1 MCDNF
6 KEVESKKIWDETL
19 LTIKEPP
26 LEKQIWNIP
35 KKSKLGVVMI
45 ECRCHE
51 DLKAVLWNMAH
62 VYGGTDT
69 SLYIFHGTKNEEYIK
84 NITGSWKN
92 IIYINMG
99 VENLT
104 WQEYSYKLTT
114 WQFWDFIKTE
124 FCLIFQTDTLIFKQ
138 IPEAFFKYDFIG
150 APTGIQK
157 LLNGGFSLRKT
168 AVIKET
174 CKNFGPEQP
183 KGYNGAED
191 SFFAYYLHDSKHAK
205 STFPDFLTASSF
217 AVERFYMKNTI
228 GTHKPWVHNCS
239 HTMACLLGNVPGS
252 E

>member
-104 WQEYSYKLTT
+104 WQEYSYKLT
-114 WQFWDFIKTE
+114 QIK
-124 FCLIFQTDTLIFKQ
+124 
-138 IPEAFFKYDFIG
+138 
-150 APTGIQK
+150 
-157 LLNGGFSLRKT
+157 S
-168 AVIKET
+168 
-174 CKNFGPEQP
+174 
-183 KGYNGAED
+183 
-191 SFFAYYLHDSKHAK
+191 
-205 STFPDFLTASSF
+205 
-217 AVERFYMKNTI
+217 
-228 GTHKPWVHNCS
+228 
-239 HTMACLLGNVPGS
+239 GS
-252 E
+252 